1 MKHFILAVIITAL
14 FMSGC
19 CGRTEKCAA
28 DKSRVI
34 VRIND
39 YDLTLNDFQEEARF
53 MLPDKLAASDAVKAK
68 EDALDK
74 LITKKIL
81 LQEAQRESFDK
92 DQKFMKE
99 IERYWEQALLKLL
112 INKKIDDFSKK
123 LPADLSV
130 EDRQKMLQDEL
141 TKWVSGLRA
150 SAKVRIYRENLK

>member
-1 MKHFILAVIITAL
+1 
-14 FMSGC
+14 
-19 CGRTEKCAA
+19 
-28 DKSRVI
+28 
-34 VRIND
+34 
-39 YDLTLNDFQEEARF
+39 